1 MKRPPPPPP
10 PPSGVKGTPPPPPP
24 LSGLK
29 KPPGT
34 GKKMTEI
41 DTPAGV
47 TKVIFA
53 CMLYIGHQCCFASL
67 RCKLKQ
73 CCTGTGVTAAACTQ
87 HYSL

>member
-24 LSGLK
+24 MSGLK
-29 KPPGT
+29 KPPGI

-47 TKVIFA
+47 TKVNITHMA
-53 CMLYIGHQCCFASL
+53 YTRHQCCFVSQ
-67 RCKLKQ
+67 RCKAKQ
-73 CCTGTGVTAAACTQ
+73 NCTGVGLQQTAVNIA
-87 HYSL
+87 LMI